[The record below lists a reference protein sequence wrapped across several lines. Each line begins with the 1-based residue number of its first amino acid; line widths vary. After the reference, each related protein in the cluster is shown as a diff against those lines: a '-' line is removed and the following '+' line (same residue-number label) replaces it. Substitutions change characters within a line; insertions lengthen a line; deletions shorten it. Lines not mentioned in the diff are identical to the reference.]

1 MKKTLQEL
9 EDFAIKRRDDR
20 ASDFATQ
27 KYWAAYLDGIRA
39 AKNSSD
45 VLGSE
50 NAEVF
55 VLENDKTKEQK

>member
-1 MKKTLQEL
+1 MKKTLQKL
-9 EDFAIKRRDDR
+9 EDFAIARRDDR
-20 ASDFATQ
+20 ASDSAIQ

-45 VLGSE
+45 V
-50 NAEVF
+50 V

>member
-1 MKKTLQEL
+1 MKKTLQKL
-9 EDFAIKRRDDR
+9 EDFAIACRDDR

-45 VLGSE
+45 V
-50 NAEVF
+50 V